1 MSVPSVEP
9 LPAPHT
15 DSEPKPT
22 LRARLRR
29 IRRSYSFRV
38 IISGLI
44 TIWAVTTFTFFLI
57 RQMPGSPVEVKID
70 ELMTRQGLTY
80 DEAYRAAATI
90 FNFDPDRPILLQY
103 ADFWGNLLRGDLGNS
118 ITKGGVS
125 VASIILRYLPWT
137 LFSVGLALLISFS
150 LGILIGLAMGYW
162 RGSWFDNIMTA
173 IASLLSGLPDYILA
187 LLVIVFFGVQ
197 LHWFDIGSVRGG
209 VDPTITPAFSFEYI
223 KSILQFAFM
232 PILIYVLASIGTW
245 ILSMK
250 SSTLS
255 TMGEDYVTV
264 AKARGLPER
273 RILNAYI
280 GRNAM
285 LPLITRLAITVGLVV
300 GGAVII
306 EEMFQY
312 PGLGRNLYI
321 AISGRDYTTMQGIF
335 LVITISVVFANIFA
349 DFVIGWLDPR
359 VRMGSR
365 DSNS

>member
-1 MSVPSVEP
+1 MSVSSIEP
-9 LPAPHT
+9 LPMTQPA
-15 DSEPKPT
+15 DERKPT
-22 LRARLRR
+22 FWMRIRR
-29 IRRSYSFRV
+29 IRRSYAFRV
-38 IISGLI
+38 LISGLI

-57 RQMPGSPVEVKID
+57 RQMPGNPVDVKID
-70 ELMTRQGLTY
+70 ELMQRQSLTY
-80 DEAYRAAATI
+80 EEAYRAAATI
-90 FNFDPDRPILLQY
+90 FNFDPERPVLLQY
-103 ADFWGNLLRGDLGNS
+103 ADFWQDLLHGDLGDS

-125 VASIILRYLPWT
+125 VSSIILRYLPWT

-173 IASLLSGLPDYILA
+173 IASILSGLPDYILA
-187 LLVIVFFGVQ
+187 LLVIVIFGVQ
-197 LHWFDIGSVRGG
+197 LRWFDIGSVRGG
-209 VDPTITPAFSFEYI
+209 VDPTITPAFSLEYI
-223 KSILQFAFM
+223 GSVLSFAIM
-232 PILIYVLASIGTW
+232 PILIYVLSSIGTW

-255 TMGEDYVTV
+255 TMGEDYVSV
-264 AKARGLPER
+264 AQARGLSER
-273 RILNAYI
+273 RILSAYI

-285 LPLITRLAITVGLVV
+285 LPLVTRLAISVGLVV

-335 LVITISVVFANIFA
+335 LVITIAVVFANIFA

-359 VRMGSR
+359 VRMGSG
-365 DSNS
+365 DSAS

>member
-1 MSVPSVEP
+1 MSIPSVEYVP
-9 LPAPHT
+9 VPQPAA
-15 DSEPKPT
+15 ERKPG
-22 LRARLRR
+22 LRDWLRR
-29 IRRSYSFRV
+29 IRRSYTFRIV
-38 IISGLI
+38 VSGLI

-57 RQMPGSPVEVKID
+57 RQMPGNPVEVKID
-70 ELMTRQGLTY
+70 ELMQRQSLTY
-80 DEAYRAAATI
+80 EEAYRAAATI
-90 FNFDPDRPILLQY
+90 FNFDPDRPVLLQY
-103 ADFWGNLLRGDLGNS
+103 ADFWRDLVRGDLGDS

-125 VASIILRYLPWT
+125 VSSIILRYLPWT

-162 RGSWFDNIMTA
+162 RGSWFDNVMTA
-173 IASLLSGLPDYILA
+173 IASILSGLPDYILA
-187 LLVIVFFGVQ
+187 LLVIVIFGVQ
-197 LHWFDIGSVRGG
+197 LGWFNIGSVRGG

-223 KSILQFAFM
+223 SSILSFAFM
-232 PILIYVLASIGTW
+232 PILIYVLSSIGTW

-255 TMGEDYVTV
+255 TMGEDYVAV

-273 RILNAYI
+273 RILSAYI

-285 LPLITRLAITVGLVV
+285 LPLVTRLAISVGLVV

-321 AISGRDYTTMQGIF
+321 AISSRDYTTMQGIF
-335 LVITISVVFANIFA
+335 LVITIAVVFANIFA

-359 VRMGSR
+359 VRMSSG